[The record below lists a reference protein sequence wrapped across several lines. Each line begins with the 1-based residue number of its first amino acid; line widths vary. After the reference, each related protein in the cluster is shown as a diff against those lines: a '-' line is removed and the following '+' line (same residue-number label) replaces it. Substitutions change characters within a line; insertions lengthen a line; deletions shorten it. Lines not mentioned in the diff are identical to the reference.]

1 MTDTV
6 ATTTKRGRSPSP
18 SAADEPKKPM
28 VRGVHH
34 QGFLLESERI
44 LKKWKNNSK
53 EQNEE
58 TNIMLESACEVLGE
72 SLVGAQESGLKG
84 IAQAVSNLLE
94 VAVAL
99 TSLAPKLKNEGEDE
113 KIRLLHKHVLEG
125 LDMIGG
131 EKAVYEGDDE

>member
-6 ATTTKRGRSPSP
+6 ATTTKRGRSPST
-18 SAADEPKKPM
+18 SADEPKKPM